1 MTPSSLPYPLSAIVS
16 DVQRAYDQKL
26 YYPALA
32 VALTLP
38 EICVALTFDSTMFVK
53 GEHYANFIDTF
64 TTQPELGLDGISCYR
79 LRGGV
84 IHRANA
90 AGHPFFG
97 ATHVVFTVP
106 ESNAT
111 LHAFG
116 VKADGNTATMFDL
129 KLVIDAMISAVIRW
143 YEKNKAHPKV
153 IENLPL
159 LISWRPN
166 GLPPFLEG
174 RPVIGSGK

>member
-1 MTPSSLPYPLSAIVS
+1 MTPSSLPYPLSSIVS

-38 EICVALTFDSTMFVK
+38 EICVALTFDDILFVK
-53 GEHYANFIDTF
+53 DKHYAAFVDKY
-64 TTQPELGLDGISCYR
+64 TTPPQLGLDGISCYR

-97 ATHVVFTVP
+97 ATHVIFTVP
-106 ESNAT
+106 ETGASV
-111 LHAFG
+111 HALG
-116 VKADGNTATMFDL
+116 IKADGDLAMMSDL
-129 KLVIDAMISAVIRW
+129 KEFIDAMISAVGKW
-143 YEKNKAHPKV
+143 YEDNKAHPKV
-153 IENLPL
+153 IENLPR

-166 GLPPFLEG
+166 GLPPFVG
-174 RPVIGSGK
+174 GAPVVGSGK